1 MALSGHIKRD
11 ENGLAGHMAA
21 RLDSGLRRNDGAV
34 DLLPIF
40 LVIVHVGCH
49 RRHKT

>member
-1 MALSGHIKRD
+1 
-11 ENGLAGHMAA
+11 MAA

-40 LVIVHVGCH
+40 IVMTAPSHVDLAGDGGGDPDL
-49 RRHKT
+49 